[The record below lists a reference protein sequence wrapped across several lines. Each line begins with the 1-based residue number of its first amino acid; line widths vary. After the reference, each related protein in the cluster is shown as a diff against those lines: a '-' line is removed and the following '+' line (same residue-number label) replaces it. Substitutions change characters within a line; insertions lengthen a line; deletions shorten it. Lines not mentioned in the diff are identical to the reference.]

1 VLIARIKAGERSPG
15 YWHCRSLLNLEGRLT
30 CHLVGK
36 PHGIRSPSDDT
47 SQMLGDSSPFLISV
61 SAPEFAIGRIYADAG
76 DDRSVSRA
84 IVVRACSTRRHAEPK
99 SPRISD
105 RLDRQVPARVV
116 LDPRKQLR
124 ERDGLSAGGSWI
136 RTFGSARDRLR
147 FKPLSLV
154 GRLVVRRI
162 EGNASEAG
170 CSTTDR
176 PRHPV

>member
-1 VLIARIKAGERSPG
+1 MPLSLEPG
-15 YWHCRSLLNLEGRLT
+15 GRLT
-30 CHLVGK
+30 CHLMGK
-36 PHGIRSPSDDT
+36 PHGIRSPSDDA

-124 ERDGLSAGGSWI
+124 ERDGLSAGAEWI
-136 RTFGSARDRLR
+136 RTFSSALDRRR
-147 FKPLSLV
+147 FRGFARV
-154 GRLVVRRI
+154 GV
-162 EGNASEAG
+162 
-170 CSTTDR
+170 DHR
-176 PRHPV
+176 PTGHPSSCEWAAADHLLEIIDPAPTSHSRHATPK

>member
-1 VLIARIKAGERSPG
+1 
-15 YWHCRSLLNLEGRLT
+15 LT
-30 CHLVGK
+30 CHLMGK

-61 SAPEFAIGRIYADAG
+61 SAPEFAVGRIYADAG

-116 LDPRKQLR
+116 LDSKAASG
-124 ERDGLSAGGSWI
+124 ERGLSAGGRWI
-136 RTFGSARDRLR
+136 RTLGPPAIASFVVGPRSLLR
-147 FKPLSLV
+147 
-154 GRLVVRRI
+154 R
-162 EGNASEAG
+162 AG
-170 CSTTDR
+170 GGEIDTAVQPDFFCSSSHCID
-176 PRHPV
+176 